1 MQYIQLQGQVAET
14 LDLPL
19 EGSYNLF
26 IDTSDNTIKAKDFEG
41 NLTGGGN
48 SLTELT
54 KAQLDDAIL
63 LVV

>member
-26 IDTSDNTIKAKDFEG
+26 IDTSDNSIKAKDSDG
-41 NLTGGGN
+41 NITGGGN

-54 KAQLDDAIL
+54 KA
-63 LVV
+63 